1 MNYFPTSLSQ
11 AAAYSDAAFA
21 GGCTDLMPL
30 FKNQVRDDA
39 NLIFLSQIPSL
50 RDIREDGD
58 RISVG
63 AAAILT
69 DVAESALILSRLPA
83 LAQAA
88 AAVASV
94 QIRNIATMGGNIMQ
108 DRRCI
113 YFNQSAMWR
122 SALPACFKTGGGVCH
137 QIPNSPVCRAIY
149 YSDIATALLIYDAQ
163 AEYWENGAL
172 QCAPLQELLHRHCQA
187 NGLACRNHLKVLITR
202 FLIDKPLRGERSG
215 FYKYAMRTSID
226 FPLINFAL
234 RCGGPRPPKLVSG
247 AVAPEP
253 VVLEKTAA
261 LLENSMADD
270 EILAACQ
277 AELKSLALP
286 IVEACISPAR
296 KRDLYAQLFPLL
308 FLRKE
313 CPEAPKP

>member
-308 FLRKE
+308 SLRKE
-313 CPEAPKP
+313 CPETPKP

>member
-1 MNYFPTSLSQ
+1 MNYFPTSPLQ
-11 AAAYSDAAFA
+11 AATYSDAAFA

-30 FKNQVRDDA
+30 FKNQVRDDP
-39 NLIFLSQIPSL
+39 NLVFLSQIPAL
-50 RDIREDGD
+50 GDIREDGD

-69 DVAESALILSRLPA
+69 DIAESALILSRLPA

-88 AAVASV
+88 AAVASL
-94 QIRNIATMGGNIMQ
+94 QIRNIATVGGNIMQ

-113 YFNQSAMWR
+113 YFNQSAGWR

-149 YSDIATALLIYDAQ
+149 YSDVATALLTYDAHV
-163 AEYWENGAL
+163 EYLENGAL
-172 QCAPLQELLHRHCQA
+172 QSAPLQELLHRHCQA
-187 NGLACRNHLKVLITR
+187 NGLACHNHLKILITR
-202 FLIDKPLRGERSG
+202 FLIDQPPRGERSG

-234 RCGGPRPPKLVSG
+234 RCGGSRPSKLVCG

-253 VVLEKTAA
+253 VVLERTAM
-261 LLENSMADD
+261 LLKSSMADD

-277 AELKSLALP
+277 AELKLLAMP
-286 IVEACISPAR
+286 IVEACISPVR
-296 KRDLYAQLFPLL
+296 KRDLYVQLFPLL
-308 FLRKE
+308 SLRKE
-313 CPEAPKP
+313 QPETSEP

>member
-1 MNYFPTSLSQ
+1 MNYFPTSPLQ
-11 AAAYSDAAFA
+11 AATYSDAAFA

-30 FKNQVRDDA
+30 FKNQVRDDP
-39 NLIFLSQIPSL
+39 NLVFLSQIPAL
-50 RDIREDGD
+50 GDIREDGD

-69 DVAESALILSRLPA
+69 DIAESALILSRLPA

-88 AAVASV
+88 AAVASL
-94 QIRNIATMGGNIMQ
+94 QIRNIATVGGNIMQ

-113 YFNQSAMWR
+113 YFNQSAGWR

-149 YSDIATALLIYDAQ
+149 YSDVATALLTYDAQ
-163 AEYWENGAL
+163 VEYLENGAL
-172 QCAPLQELLHRHCQA
+172 QSAPLQELLHRHCQA
-187 NGLACRNHLKVLITR
+187 NGLACRNHLKILITR
-202 FLIDKPLRGERSG
+202 FLIDQPPRGERSG

-234 RCGGPRPPKLVSG
+234 RCGGSRPSKLVCG

-253 VVLEKTAA
+253 VVLEKTAM
-261 LLENSMADD
+261 LLKSSMADD

-277 AELKSLALP
+277 AELKLLAMP
-286 IVEACISPAR
+286 IVEACISPVR
-296 KRDLYAQLFPLL
+296 KRDLYVQLFPLL
-308 FLRKE
+308 SLRKE
-313 CPEAPKP
+313 QPETSEP

>member
-11 AAAYSDAAFA
+11 AVAYSDAAFA

-163 AEYWENGAL
+163 AEYWENDAL
-172 QCAPLQELLHRHCQA
+172 QCAPLQELLQRHCQA

-296 KRDLYAQLFPLL
+296 KRDLYAQLLPLL
-308 FLRKE
+308 SLRKE
-313 CPEAPKP
+313 CPETPKP

>member
-11 AAAYSDAAFA
+11 AVTYPDAAFG

-30 FKNQVRDDA
+30 FKNQVRNDA
-39 NLIFLSQIPSL
+39 NLVLLSQIPTL
-50 RDIREDGD
+50 GDICEERE

-69 DVAESALILSRLPA
+69 DVAESPLILNRLPA

-88 AAVASV
+88 GAVASV
-94 QIRNIATMGGNIMQ
+94 QIRNVATVGGNIMQ

-122 SALPACFKTGGGVCH
+122 SALAACFKTGGNVCH

-149 YSDIATALLIYDAQ
+149 YSDVATALLIYDAQ
-163 AEYWENGAL
+163 AEYWEHGVL
-172 QCAPLQELLHRHCQA
+172 QSAPLQELLHRHCQA
-187 NGLACRNHLKVLITR
+187 NGLSFHNYLKILITR
-202 FLIDKPLRGERSG
+202 FLIDKPPEGERSG

-226 FPLINFAL
+226 FPLINFAF
-234 RCGGPRPPKLVSG
+234 RCGGNRPAKLVSG

-253 VVLEKTAA
+253 VVMEKTAA
-261 LLENSMADD
+261 LLESSTTDD
-270 EILAACQ
+270 GILAACQ
-277 AELKSLALP
+277 AELKSLARP
-286 IVEACISPAR
+286 IVEACISPVR
-296 KRDLYAQLFPLL
+296 KRDLYAQLLSLL
-308 FLRKE
+308 SLRKKL
-313 CPEAPKP
+313 PKTPKP

>member
-1 MNYFPTSLSQ
+1 MNYFPTSPSQ
-11 AAAYSDAAFA
+11 AVTYSDAAFA

-30 FKNQVRDDA
+30 FKNQVRDDP
-39 NLIFLSQIPSL
+39 NLVFLSQISAL
-50 RDIREDGD
+50 CHIYEDGD

-69 DVAESALILSRLPA
+69 DVAESGLILSRLPA

-88 AAVASV
+88 AAVASL
-94 QIRNIATMGGNIMQ
+94 QIRNIATVGGNIMQ

-113 YFNQSAMWR
+113 YFNQSAGWR
-122 SALPACFKTGGGVCH
+122 SALPACFKTGGGVCL

-149 YSDIATALLIYDAQ
+149 YSDVATALLTYDAQ
-163 AEYWENGAL
+163 VEYWENGAL
-172 QCAPLQELLHRHCQA
+172 QSAPLQELLHRHCQA
-187 NGLACRNHLKVLITR
+187 NGLACRNHLKILISR
-202 FLIDKPLRGERSG
+202 FLIDKPPRGERSG

-234 RCGGPRPPKLVSG
+234 RCGGSRPPKLVCG

-261 LLENSMADD
+261 LLQSSMADD

-277 AELKSLALP
+277 AELKSLAMP

-296 KRDLYAQLFPLL
+296 KRDLYVQLFPLL
-308 FLRKE
+308 SLRKE
-313 CPEAPKP
+313 QPEAPEQ

>member
-11 AAAYSDAAFA
+11 AVAYSDAAFA

-50 RDIREDGD
+50 SDIRENGD

-63 AAAILT
+63 AAVILT

-187 NGLACRNHLKVLITR
+187 NGLACRNHLKILITR
-202 FLIDKPLRGERSG
+202 FLLDKPLWGERSG

-308 FLRKE
+308 SLRKE